1 MFSVEALWSWGPF
14 WNYILSR
21 GILRISNGLL
31 GKGESFSYMKEA
43 LSLKA
48 TFRWEF
54 QVDSSIL
61 VIGAQNEGLIRGFAS
76 LVSHLTHGT
85 I

>member
-1 MFSVEALWSWGPF
+1 
-14 WNYILSR
+14 
-21 GILRISNGLL
+21 
-31 GKGESFSYMKEA
+31 MKEV

-61 VIGAQNEGLIRGFAS
+61 VIGAQNEVLIRGFAS

>member
-1 MFSVEALWSWGPF
+1 
-14 WNYILSR
+14 
-21 GILRISNGLL
+21 
-31 GKGESFSYMKEA
+31 MKEV

-48 TFRWEF
+48 TLRWEF

-61 VIGAQNEGLIRGFAS
+61 VVGAQNEVLRKGFAS
-76 LVSHLTHGT
+76 LVSHLTHDT